1 MLARSGATLPL
12 AAGTGPVAAL
22 AGPRGCAETGLSRGG
37 AASTVAARV
46 SAGLVAD
53 EAGVQRLSDHSPK
66 TSPSWWIAEAVLAFP
81 LPCSSRQGLASSRAL
96 GEAGLLCCRQ
106 DQAALEESKTC
117 PSPTLILLWE
127 QS

>member
-66 TSPSWWIAEAVLAFP
+66 TSPSSWIAEAVLAFP
-81 LPCSSRQGLASSRAL
+81 LPLLFQARADFFSCPGGGRTPVLQAGSGSL
-96 GEAGLLCCRQ
+96 GG
-106 DQAALEESKTC
+106 K
-117 PSPTLILLWE
+117 
-127 QS
+127 